1 MENIKKIVSISTIIA
16 CTHINGGVCG
26 DSCKINDANAIE
38 FENYTKL
45 EGDQRKKVL
54 EFIIGEKD
62 YGVNEKKT
70 IENDCVVF
78 KNGTSIKNTTLFIF
92 LFNETIYKAQTDDRL
107 KNSIKQLDN
116 KQLYFIV
123 GFQTIDEM
131 NIHGS
136 FKEGIIPNNQL
147 TITKVDGNDNKYKL
161 EIAGITK
168 PLGASSK
175 PPMGGSGMPDIHTS
189 TTTSTSTSSIFK

>member
-62 YGVNEKKT
+62 GKRDEQ
-70 IENDCVVF
+70 
-78 KNGTSIKNTTLFIF
+78 KN
-92 LFNETIYKAQTDDRL
+92 QRQ
-107 KNSIKQLDN
+107 KNSKVFSAC
-116 KQLYFIV
+116 KTA
-123 GFQTIDEM
+123 GRREE
-131 NIHGS
+131 GS
-136 FKEGIIPNNQL
+136 R
-147 TITKVDGNDNKYKL
+147 
-161 EIAGITK
+161 
-168 PLGASSK
+168 S
-175 PPMGGSGMPDIHTS
+175 
-189 TTTSTSTSSIFK
+189 